1 MGIITSVDASA
12 FGADDKDK
20 DKDETAEDTTSPW
33 VDEVFKPTTDGT
45 KGIGDADRETV
56 QAPVEGDDDSDNEPK
71 EPKADDKPG
80 DKGVGPAKPVGKA
93 DEVGDKKA
101 DGPTKAV
108 DKADDKKDDKAK
120 KPDVVA
126 DKSARYVPADVP
138 TKAQDLLSKESNNTR
153 KELLEKLKTEKS
165 NAERIKILQQL
176 INGKMDTETRRE
188 LVPPETAP
196 EKRRVLEDMLARE
209 REVDRRYKIMRET
222 VMKSLPDFKDFY
234 LTGERDQSRQQV
246 YLALIREDGVAGV
259 KDVRE
264 LLGLEAD
271 KDKQAKINAL
281 LNDQGDLDRVETVK
295 ELLKGETD
303 NRKKQLLEQI
313 LKHETNVK
321 LFGTMLDDRPSED
334 SIKAVTELFKD
345 EAQANRLKAIV
356 TETDKQRNLLLTA
369 MINDCGRPDV
379 KTNLEKVKK
388 EENRDERIKLLTAM
402 LKDENDGF
410 TQTRVKQLLEMERKT
425 VICADLPKEELRRR
439 DTFQALDKAETGD
452 YDAIMKAYPLCTEWL
467 SNAVPEAFVEIGY
480 QMGMPIPPGCP
491 MKLPIEHDRPI
502 PPRLMEL
509 YAKEGRIKF
518 TMEGDAEKLLNPS
531 EKLEPTATLINSVEW
546 LYTTKGQ
553 IREKSL
559 RFEADA
565 VVDTLR
571 KCFGEEG
578 KKKYGPDGIPKGWM
592 PPKNVE
598 DIPAWRERV
607 MYVVNL
613 GNRLRNYSQA
623 MKSID
628 GIQNSDEAIK
638 ELQALGVEMEF
649 GKKGRLLKFNVAALD
664 GLDLR
669 KQIPANNKETKGF
682 EAWLAKHHKEVDKA
696 LDPYRQAVEDL
707 VAKKD
712 PKAFL
717 RFGDFPF
724 NESIHP
730 NIGVPYDLVSQ
741 RVTSVEEKGGK
752 VIVKGTVSYQT
763 TSWYSYNYWLGCDPV
778 GSKQAM
784 ADFRA
789 TNGLADGAEPKV
801 GEKYKIKGADGQP
814 YPDWTYKGK
823 NPDGSLNFS
832 RDEEFTIEKSSD
844 EYIPAMTAMGSIQL
858 LKGPD
863 DVNRWLYGSKLDWNP
878 TKCELPQVGFW
889 HHGVKWGKFVM
900 DVGLTAYG
908 GAGIMAKGVSWG
920 ARAMSMGRFAVGM
933 AGLSH
938 HIIDHKLPKPWK
950 DGIHTASHLFILADI
965 GGGLGLST
973 FKKAFG
979 IGKAAGES
987 ASLLNTIGHGV
998 LAVDGIAIF
1007 GPIVATDIK
1016 NRIDNHM
1023 GWTTQQALDRA
1034 LDDRGTPERLV
1045 KKDGEDAKPAK
1056 FDLAD
1061 EKVRKSMEV
1070 MLDRLSKTMLAET
1083 TDAKTRERIEKLVK
1097 DGKAAMALPKD
1108 NPERQKFVANLSK
1121 LFTSTDEATVWG
1133 QICSQSGKYEPKFRQ
1148 EMQSKV
1154 RPGEPQSSQE
1164 KLIAASLALVL
1175 QANDKGELPE
1185 TVLSRKV
1192 TIPAHKEYNGKDWV
1206 EVAESTIDVSVGRN
1220 ELVNFVERLA
1230 ESAPQDSLKM
1240 GAAKMLWR
1248 MGKLDNHGL
1257 AGALIDV
1264 AKTSNNRELVGL
1276 AMIDTEDVSL
1286 GFLLN
1291 DIMDEEIRVSKNGY
1305 IAQQRYRA
1313 KYYGLTADALRADL
1327 KDLMSDSKKGPDARA
1342 LATEVLFAN
1351 DNDKVDDRKR
1361 ALEDCDRR
1369 WKKEGGKDGAF
1380 ATDYVKNLKFM
1391 AQENIETTPVD
1402 RKIIVMEKGEAKEKT
1417 IKLQPDDV
1425 RLEKLQAL
1433 VALKELGT
1441 IKVDGEDYKI
1451 TPEMLNA
1458 NLLKCMSKTKID
1470 LSLAAVQQMDIA
1482 KLTTAERKELLAV
1495 LSWPNT
1501 QESQKLKVEILKNA
1515 RAITGGDRAIATDLK
1530 SRLLDM
1536 LNPRSRARESE
1547 DYSFVGDYP
1556 DLHASCITA
1565 LASFGCQYSGTVP
1578 EKQDS
1583 MTVAEFEGRLVEGQD
1598 KTLSLGRYYQFK
1610 EGDSVSW
1617 YRYTGN
1623 GADNK
1628 EKFMKQGDPTVATIV
1643 RHLKDAEFIGSAKV
1657 RLAVVQAAGDLQIP
1671 GLRELMNEAVKKEL
1685 DPRVA
1690 RRIREVR
1697 FPEEPPLDP
1706 KSDQSIEKLQAH
1718 VTKILEDQQF
1728 KHLDWY
1734 GERLKESRP
1743 ILFDKNFRD
1752 AWTGAVDSTYSGI
1765 GGFFEFGAD
1774 KVGSL
1779 FGGKDTKEY
1788 FKDATDG
1795 VDKKYTE
1802 ALDELVK
1809 DAKTGK
1815 DSDTRTKA
1823 IQALLWI
1830 IVNRGADMPV
1840 RWRNYT
1846 IDVATIAFLDLS
1858 KQGCK
1863 ERGSAVKWC
1872 VEKVLTQQPDLH
1884 PDVKNIFL
1892 ASLIQMCDADKSDV
1906 KNDQAMTKEQVA
1918 KILYLATT
1926 AQAGFPDKGDPRYDK
1941 EVKFRR
1947 TMINLLGDYCRDGS
1961 SAELLEAIA
1970 EFHKSPELRECAADN
1985 VRWLRDGI
1993 TRNIVDARRNN
2004 PDTTSS
2010 VQLRKNAIIDNLT
2023 DSSKSTEDVVRAI
2036 AKAVEGYEWHK
2047 NAENDAVLLS
2057 ALRQAREDQRTRV
2070 KLIASRY
2077 MLYRG
2082 DGDDLMQATETLS
2095 TIIDTPY
2102 KYASSPR
2109 DLKFYRLEA
2118 ESILSQFEKG
2128 IEKSPHKA
2136 KLLEIMQEGK
2146 NLAKEKK
2153 DGSVLAYAIVRPD
2166 MKSLATAQQE
2176 LDQILDKENVNELD
2190 VVKAVMSVKQKMGKN
2205 PVGPTDPVLDLYTRA
2220 MEHRSE
2226 KVRMAGAWALMLT
2239 TPNEAELS
2247 RAVGVLK
2254 GLNQDSTNPQL
2265 KKEAGQW
2272 LDFVSKLSRYSV
2284 GGLNIASE
2292 ATLPTAD
2299 RAKTCERL
2307 GAYVKA
2313 PKAESVNTAVQDIF
2327 SLRSPDG
2334 KLKADDSALKVLKEA
2349 VASDFLAVSLAACMV
2364 LAEQSP
2370 GAQDAKAAMALV
2382 LAKQNT
2388 RYPDRIRKDAETF
2401 IARMKKTDKAK
2412 ASVIADLEA
2421 EIDKDMGLLVEVTR
2435 GLKPTE
2441 SKDLTANAAK
2451 LTASIE
2457 AAKEKPGKAASN
2469 DAVKAIVQ
2477 FGLGENA
2484 FAKDSPVAK
2493 KIRETALA
2501 HPDERVQLAA
2511 AWMLAQGAPGQDDES
2526 TGIMILAQLVAKG
2539 KGPSVRLE
2547 ANSVLRTLGDTYE
2560 TLLADEKTPADQK
2573 TRARWAINEIKRQR
2587 EAAVKE

>member
-1 MGIITSVDASA
+1 MGIITSVDVTSA
-12 FGADDKDK
+12 FGADDDKTKKDTNPFA
-20 DKDETAEDTTSPW
+20 DEI
-33 VDEVFKPTTDGT
+33 FKPTNDGT
-45 KGIGDADRETV
+45 KS
-56 QAPVEGDDDSDNEPK
+56 DDSDKAKDQDTFQAPGEADDDDDKDDEPK
-71 EPKADDKPG
+71 
-80 DKGVGPAKPVGKA
+80 
-93 DEVGDKKA
+93 
-101 DGPTKAV
+101 
-108 DKADDKKDDKAK
+108 DKADDKGDKGNAPAKPVDKADEKKDDQPKKADK
-120 KPDVVA
+120 EV
-126 DKSARYVPADVP
+126 DKSARYVPADLP
-138 TKAQDLLSKESNNTR
+138 TKAQDLLSKEGNNSR
-153 KELLEKLKTEKS
+153 KELLEKLKGEKS
-165 NAERIKILQQL
+165 NAERMKILQLL

-188 LVPPETAP
+188 IVPAESSP
-196 EKRRVLEDMLARE
+196 EKRKILEEMLVKE
-209 REVDRRYKIMRET
+209 REVERRYKIVRET
-222 VMKSLPDFKDFY
+222 VMKTLPDFKDFY
-234 LTGERDQSRQQV
+234 LTGERDQSRQQI
-246 YLALIREDGVAGV
+246 YLTLIREDGVAGV
-259 KDVRE
+259 KDLRE
-264 LLGLEAD
+264 LLGHEEN
-271 KDKQAKINAL
+271 KDKQAKINLL

-295 ELLKGETD
+295 ELLKDETD
-303 NRKKQLLEQI
+303 ARKKQLLEQI
-313 LKHETNVK
+313 LKHESNVK
-321 LFGTMLDDRPSED
+321 LFGAMLDDRPSAE
-334 SIKAVTELFKD
+334 SIKAITELFKD
-345 EAQANRLKAIV
+345 EAQAKRLKEVVKA
-356 TETDKQRNLLLTA
+356 TEKQRNNLLAA
-369 MINDCGRPDV
+369 MINDCGRPEV
-379 KTNLEKVKK
+379 KVNLEKLKK
-388 EENRDERIKLLTAM
+388 EENGAERIKLLTAM
-402 LKDENDGF
+402 LKEDSDGL
-410 TQTRVKQLLEMERKT
+410 TQTRLRQLLEFERKMS
-425 VICADLPKEELRRR
+425 ICADLPKEEARRKE
-439 DTFQALDKAETGD
+439 TYEALDKAETGD

-467 SNAVPEAFVEIGY
+467 SSAVPEAFVDIGY
-480 QMGMPIPPGCP
+480 HMGLPIPTGCP
-491 MKLPIEHDRPI
+491 MKLPIEHGRPI

-509 YAKEGRIKF
+509 YAKEGRIRF
-518 TMEGDAEKLLNPS
+518 TMEDNAEKLLNPS
-531 EKLEPTATLINSVEW
+531 EKLENVATLINSVEW

-559 RFEADA
+559 RFEADD

-578 KKKYGPDGIPKGWM
+578 RKKYGPDGIPKGWM

-613 GNRLRNYSQA
+613 GNRLRNYAQA

-628 GIQNSDEAIK
+628 GIHNSEEAIN
-638 ELQALGVEMEF
+638 ELKALGVEMEF

-669 KQIPANNKETKGF
+669 KQIPASNKDTKGF

-717 RFGDFPF
+717 RVGDHPF

-730 NIGVPYDLVSQ
+730 NIGVPYDFVSQ

-752 VIVKGTVSYQT
+752 VIIKGTVSYQT

-778 GSKQAM
+778 GTKNTM

-789 TNGLADGAEPKV
+789 INGLGENAEPKV

-814 YPDWTYKGK
+814 YPDWTFKGK

-832 RDEEFTIEKSSD
+832 RDEEFVIEKSAD

-863 DVNRWLYGSKLDWNP
+863 EVNRWLYGWKLDWNP
-878 TKCELPQVGFW
+878 AKCELPQVGFW

-908 GAGIMAKGVSWG
+908 GAGVFAKGVSWG

-950 DGIHTASHLFILADI
+950 DGIHTASHVFILADI

-1023 GWTTQQALDRA
+1023 GWSTQQALDRA

-1045 KKDGEDAKPAK
+1045 KKDGDDTKPAK
-1056 FDLAD
+1056 FDLGD

-1083 TDAKTRERIEKLVK
+1083 TDAKTRERIEKLVR
-1097 DGKAAMALPKD
+1097 DGKAAMALPPN
-1108 NPERQKFVANLSK
+1108 NPDRQKFVANLSK
-1121 LFTSTDEATVWG
+1121 LFTQSDEAAVWNH
-1133 QICSQSGKYEPKFRQ
+1133 ICGQSGKFEPKFRQ
-1148 EMQSKV
+1148 EIQSKV
-1154 RPGEPQSSQE
+1154 GAGEPQSSQE
-1164 KLIAASLALVL
+1164 KLIAACLALVL

-1192 TIPAHKEYNGKDWV
+1192 TIPAHKEYDGKNWND
-1206 EVAESTIDVSVGRN
+1206 VAESTIDVSVGRN
-1220 ELVNFVERLA
+1220 ELTSFVERLA
-1230 ESAPQDSLKM
+1230 ESAPSDSLKM
-1240 GAAKMLWR
+1240 GAAKMMWR

-1264 AKTSNNRELVGL
+1264 AKKSNNRELVGL

-1305 IAQQRYRA
+1305 VAQQRYRA
-1313 KYYGLTADALRADL
+1313 KYYLLTADALRADL
-1327 KDLMSDSKKGPDARA
+1327 KELMSDSKKNSDTRA
-1342 LATEVLFAN
+1342 LATEILFAN
-1351 DNDKVDDRKR
+1351 DHDKVADRKQ

-1369 WKKEGGKDGAF
+1369 WKKEGGKEGAF
-1380 ATDYVKNLKFM
+1380 ASDYVKNLKFL
-1391 AQENIETTPVD
+1391 AQQTVETTAVD

-1417 IKLQPDDV
+1417 IKLQPDEV
-1425 RLEKLQAL
+1425 RLEKFQAL

-1458 NLLKCMSKTKID
+1458 NLLKCLSKTKTE
-1470 LSLAAVQQMDIA
+1470 LSIAAVKQMDIA
-1482 KLTTAERKELLAV
+1482 KLSTAERKELLSV

-1501 QESQKLKVEILKNA
+1501 QDSQKLKVEVLKNA
-1515 RAITGGDRAIATDLK
+1515 RAITGGDKGIATDLK
-1530 SRLLDM
+1530 ARLLDM

-1547 DYSFVGDYP
+1547 DYSFAGEYP
-1556 DLHASCITA
+1556 DLHAACITA

-1598 KTLSLGRYYQFK
+1598 RTLVLGRYYQFK
-1610 EGDSVSW
+1610 EGDNVAW
-1617 YRYTGN
+1617 YRYTGK

-1643 RHLKDAEFIGSAKV
+1643 RHLKDADSIGSAKV

-1671 GLRELMNEAVKKEL
+1671 GLRELMNEAMKKEL

-1690 RRIREVR
+1690 RRIREVK

-1743 ILFDKNFRD
+1743 ILFDKNFRE
-1752 AWTGAVDSTYSGI
+1752 AWKGAVDSTYSGV
-1765 GGFFEFGAD
+1765 GGLIEFGAD
-1774 KVGSL
+1774 KVGSW
-1779 FGGKDTKEY
+1779 FGGKTTQQY
-1788 FKDATDG
+1788 FKDSTDG
-1795 VDKKYTE
+1795 VDKKYTD
-1802 ALDELVK
+1802 ALNELIK

-1823 IQALLWI
+1823 IQGLLWI
-1830 IVNRGADMPV
+1830 IVNRGADMPN
-1840 RWRNYT
+1840 RWRNVT
-1846 IDVATIAFLDLS
+1846 IDEASVAFLELS

-1863 ERGSAVKWC
+1863 ERGAAVKWC
-1872 VEKVLTQQPDLH
+1872 VEKILTQQPDLH
-1884 PDVKNIFL
+1884 PDIKNIFL
-1892 ASLIQMCDADKSDV
+1892 AALIQMSDADKDDV
-1906 KNDQAMTKEQVA
+1906 KHDQAMTKEQVA
-1918 KILYLATT
+1918 KILYLAIT

-1941 EVKFRR
+1941 EVKFRK
-1947 TMINLLGDYCRDGS
+1947 TMINLLGNYCRDGS

-1993 TRNIVDARRNN
+1993 TRNVVDARTKN

-2010 VQLRKNAIIDNLT
+2010 AQLRKNSILDNLT
-2023 DSSKSTEDVVRAI
+2023 DSSKSTEDVIRAI

-2047 NAENDAVLLS
+2047 NPENDEVLLS
-2057 ALRQAREDQRTRV
+2057 ALRQCRDDKRTRV
-2070 KLIASRY
+2070 RLIASRY

-2082 DGDDLMQATETLS
+2082 DGDDLMEATEALKA
-2095 TIIDTPY
+2095 IIDTPY

-2118 ESILSQFEKG
+2118 EEILANFEKS

-2153 DGSVLAYAIVRPD
+2153 DGSVLAYAIIRSD
-2166 MKSLATAQQE
+2166 KKSLATAQQE
-2176 LDQILDKENVNELD
+2176 LDQILDKENVDEIE
-2190 VVKAVMSVKQKMGKN
+2190 VVKAVMSVKQKMGKQT
-2205 PVGPTDPVLDLYTRA
+2205 VGPTDPVLDLYTRA

-2239 TPNEAELS
+2239 TPNEAEMS
-2247 RAVGVLK
+2247 RAVEVLK
-2254 GLNQDSTNPQL
+2254 GLNKDSTNPQL

-2272 LDFVSKLSRYSV
+2272 LDLVSKLSRYSV
-2284 GGLNIASE
+2284 GGLNIACE
-2292 ATLPTAD
+2292 ATFPTAD
-2299 RAKTCERL
+2299 RPKTCERIS
-2307 GAYVKA
+2307 AFAKA
-2313 PKAESVNTAVQDIF
+2313 PKAEAINTAVQDIF

-2334 KLKADDSALKVLKEA
+2334 KLKADDNALKVLKEA
-2349 VASDFLAVSLAACMV
+2349 VTSEFLAVSLAACMV

-2370 GAQDAKAAMALV
+2370 DAEDAKSAMALV
-2382 LAKQNT
+2382 LAKQHA
-2388 RYPDRIRKDAETF
+2388 RYPERIRRDAETF
-2401 IARMKKTDKAK
+2401 ITRMKKSDKAK
-2412 ASVIADLEA
+2412 AAVIADLEA
-2421 EIDKDMGLLVEVTR
+2421 EMESDKGLLVDVTR
-2435 GLKPTE
+2435 GLKPTD
-2441 SKDLTANAAK
+2441 SKDLPANAAK
-2451 LTASIE
+2451 LTAAID
-2457 AAKEKPGKAASN
+2457 AAKEKPSKATSN
-2469 DAVKAIVQ
+2469 EAIKAIVH

-2493 KIRETALA
+2493 KIRETALS
-2501 HPDERVQLAA
+2501 HPDERVKLAA

-2526 TGIMILAQLVAKG
+2526 TGIMILTQLITKANG
-2539 KGPSVRLE
+2539 RSVKLE
-2547 ANSVLRTLGDTYE
+2547 ANSVLRSLTDAYE
-2560 TLLADEKTPADQK
+2560 TLLADEKTPANQK
-2573 TRARWAINEIKRQR
+2573 TRARWAINEIKRHR
-2587 EAAVKE
+2587 EAAAKD